1 MGIVDEDLE
10 RVRQSVDIVK
20 LISEH
25 TQLKRVGRRWSGLCP
40 FHNEKSP
47 SFSVN
52 AEEGLYHCFGC
63 KKSGDAITFVRELQ
77 MLDFPGAIE
86 HLARIAGVTLRYTDA
101 NEGAVRNRRKELMGK
116 VGQAADFYHD
126 YLLTA
131 PEAGG
136 ARGYLRERG
145 FDGDMVRQFKVGMA
159 PDGWDHLSR
168 KLKLSNKDLIDS
180 GLGKMNSRNK
190 QMDWQRNRIVFPVY
204 DERGDA
210 VGFGGRIM
218 PGGEGAKY
226 INSQEC
232 AVYSKS
238 RVLYGLN
245 WAKEHIVSTNT
256 AVICEGYTD
265 VMGFSRAGINS
276 AVATCGTA
284 LTDDHLKLL
293 KRFTNKLVL
302 AFDADDAGK
311 AAAERVYEWEQKY
324 EIEVLVADLPTGVD
338 PDDLSRSDPARLVE
352 SVTNALSFLKFRL
365 ERELNRHQMDTIE
378 HRARAAEEAIALVGE
393 HPNVLVRDQY
403 VMTIADRCR
412 MDPNQLREMIKNPK
426 KRRGSLVKEAPTLP
440 MPQKGSDHVEDQ
452 AISLQM
458 AGDEAVVGML
468 SENLF
473 VAPMRK
479 EMFIAVREA
488 PSVREAVDML
498 GADEGNLL
506 IELAASTDEELDAQ
520 AVLSRLVGRAAERL
534 ARDIE
539 AEMRLG
545 GDIEALNADV
555 KYLRQWVI
563 DLREP
568 STDLNDLAPLAEW
581 IAMRGAHTAEDGAR
595 FESDE
600 ISEPQT

>member
-1 MGIVDEDLE
+1 MGIVDEDVE

-40 FHNEKSP
+40 FHNEKTP

-52 AEEGLYHCFGC
+52 SEEGLYHCFGC
-63 KKSGDAITFVRELQ
+63 KKSGDAISFVRELQ

-101 NEGAVRNRRKELMGK
+101 NEGAVRNRRKELMNK

-131 PEAGG
+131 PEAGA
-136 ARGYLRERG
+136 ARGYLRDRG
-145 FDGDMVRQFKVGMA
+145 FDGDMVRRYKVGMA
-159 PDGWDHLSR
+159 PDGWDHLAR
-168 KLKLSNKDLIDS
+168 KLNLSNKDLIDS

-190 QMDWQRNRIVFPVY
+190 QMDWQRNRIVFPVF

-265 VMGFSRAGINS
+265 VTGFSRAGILS

-293 KRFTNKLVL
+293 KRFTNKIVL

-338 PDDLSRSDPARLVE
+338 PDDLSRTDPDRLVE
-352 SVTNALSFLKFRL
+352 SVTNALSFLAFRL
-365 ERELNRHQMDTIE
+365 ERELGRHQMDSIE

-412 MDPNQLREMIKNPK
+412 MDPDRLREMIKNPK
-426 KRRGSLVKEAPTLP
+426 KRRGKLVREAPTLP

-452 AISLQM
+452 AIRLVIDQNED
-458 AGDEAVVGML
+458 AEVIL
-468 SENLF
+468 SDTLF
-473 VAPMRK
+473 AAPMRK
-479 EMFIAVREA
+479 EIYTALHEA
-488 PSVREAVDML
+488 ASVREAVDVL
-498 GADEGNLL
+498 GANEGGLL
-506 IELAASTDEELDAQ
+506 IELAATDDELDAQ

-545 GDIEALNADV
+545 GQIEELLPDV

-568 STDLNDLAPLAEW
+568 STELNDLAPLAEW
-581 IAMRGAHTAEDGAR
+581 IAMRSAPVARDTAE
-595 FESDE
+595 S
-600 ISEPQT
+600 SP

>member
-1 MGIVDEDLE
+1 MGIVDEDVE

-40 FHNEKSP
+40 FHNEKTA

-52 AEEGLYHCFGC
+52 SEEGLYHCFGC
-63 KKSGDAITFVRELQ
+63 KKSGDAISFVRELQ

-86 HLARIAGVTLRYTDA
+86 HLARIAGITLRYTDA

-116 VGQAADFYHD
+116 VGQATDFYHD
-126 YLLTA
+126 YLLTS
-131 PEAGG
+131 PDAGA
-136 ARGYLRERG
+136 ARGYLRQRG
-145 FDGDMVRQFKVGMA
+145 FDGEMVRRYKVGYA

-180 GLGKMNSRNK
+180 GLGKMNSRNT
-190 QMDWQRNRIVFPVY
+190 QMDWQRNRIVFPVF

-210 VGFGGRIM
+210 VGFGGRIL

-245 WAKEHIVSTNT
+245 WAKEHIVATNT

-265 VMGFSRAGINS
+265 VTGFARAGVNS

-293 KRFTNKLVL
+293 KRFTNRIVL

-338 PDDLSRSDPARLVE
+338 PDDLSRSDPERLVE
-352 SVTNALSFLKFRL
+352 SVTNALSFLEFRL
-365 ERELNRHQMDTIE
+365 ERELGRHDMDSIE
-378 HRARAAEEAIALVGE
+378 HRARAAEEALTLIGE

-403 VMTIADRCR
+403 DMTIADRCR
-412 MDPNQLREMIKNPK
+412 MDPDRLREMIRNPRQ
-426 KRRGSLVKEAPTLP
+426 RRGSRVQQAPAVA
-440 MPQKGSDHVEDQ
+440 MPQKGSDHIEDQ
-452 AISLQM
+452 AIRLLID
-458 AGDEAVVGML
+458 GEEAA
-468 SENLF
+468 ENILFESLF
-473 VAPMRK
+473 VTPMRR
-479 EMFIAVREA
+479 EIYNAVREA

-498 GADEGNLL
+498 GGDEGGLL
-506 IELAASTDEELDAQ
+506 IELAASTDDELDAQ
-520 AVLSRLVGRAAERL
+520 AVLSRLVGLAADRL
-534 ARDIE
+534 ASDLE
-539 AEMRLG
+539 AEMRAG
-545 GDIEALNADV
+545 GAVQELNPDV
-555 KYLRQWVI
+555 KYLRQWVV

-568 STDLNDLAPLAEW
+568 STDLKELSPLADW
-581 IAMRGAHTAEDGAR
+581 ISLRATPP
-595 FESDE
+595 E
-600 ISEPQT
+600 IAS

>member
-1 MGIVDEDLE
+1 MGIVDEDVE

-40 FHNEKSP
+40 FHNEKTA

-52 AEEGLYHCFGC
+52 SEEGLYHCFGC
-63 KKSGDAITFVRELQ
+63 KKSGDAISFVRELQ

-86 HLARIAGVTLRYTDA
+86 HLARIAGITLRYTDA

-126 YLLTA
+126 YLLTS
-131 PEAGG
+131 PDAGA
-136 ARGYLRERG
+136 ARGYLRQRG
-145 FDGDMVRQFKVGMA
+145 FDGEMVRRYKVGYA

-180 GLGKMNSRNK
+180 GLGKMNSRNT
-190 QMDWQRNRIVFPVY
+190 QMDWQRNRIVFPVF

-210 VGFGGRIM
+210 VGFGGRIL

-245 WAKEHIVSTNT
+245 WAKEHIVATNT

-265 VMGFSRAGINS
+265 VTGFARAGVNS

-293 KRFTNKLVL
+293 KRFTNRIVL

-338 PDDLSRSDPARLVE
+338 PDDLSRSDPERLVE
-352 SVTNALSFLKFRL
+352 SVTNALSFLEFRL
-365 ERELNRHQMDTIE
+365 ERELGRHDMDSIE
-378 HRARAAEEAIALVGE
+378 HRARAAEEALTLIGE

-412 MDPNQLREMIKNPK
+412 MDPDRLREMIRNPRQ
-426 KRRGSLVKEAPTLP
+426 RRGSRVQQAPAVA
-440 MPQKGSDHVEDQ
+440 MPQKGSDHIEDQ
-452 AISLQM
+452 AIRLLID
-458 AGDEAVVGML
+458 GEEAA
-468 SENLF
+468 ENILFESLF
-473 VAPMRK
+473 VTPMRR
-479 EMFIAVREA
+479 EIYNAVREA

-498 GADEGNLL
+498 GGDEGGLL
-506 IELAASTDEELDAQ
+506 IELAASTDDELDAQ
-520 AVLSRLVGRAAERL
+520 AVLSRLVGLAADRL
-534 ARDIE
+534 ASDLE
-539 AEMRLG
+539 AEMRAG
-545 GDIEALNADV
+545 GAVQELNPDV
-555 KYLRQWVI
+555 KYLRQWVV

-568 STDLNDLAPLAEW
+568 STDLTELSPLADW
-581 IAMRGAHTAEDGAR
+581 ISLRATPP
-595 FESDE
+595 E
-600 ISEPQT
+600 IAS

>member
-1 MGIVDEDLE
+1 MGIVDEDVE

-40 FHNEKSP
+40 FHNEKTA

-52 AEEGLYHCFGC
+52 SEEGLYHCFGC
-63 KKSGDAITFVRELQ
+63 KKSGDAISFVRELQ

-86 HLARIAGVTLRYTDA
+86 HLARIAGITLRYTDA

-126 YLLTA
+126 YLLTS
-131 PEAGG
+131 PDAGA
-136 ARGYLRERG
+136 ARGYLRQRG
-145 FDGDMVRQFKVGMA
+145 FDGEMVRRYKVGYA

-180 GLGKMNSRNK
+180 GLGKMNSRNT
-190 QMDWQRNRIVFPVY
+190 QMDWQRNRIVFPVF

-210 VGFGGRIM
+210 VGFGGRIL

-245 WAKEHIVSTNT
+245 WAKEHIVATNT

-265 VMGFSRAGINS
+265 VTGFARAGVNS

-293 KRFTNKLVL
+293 KRFTNRIVL

-338 PDDLSRSDPARLVE
+338 PDDLSRSDPERLVE
-352 SVTNALSFLKFRL
+352 SVTNALSFLEFRL
-365 ERELNRHQMDTIE
+365 ERELGRHDMDSIE
-378 HRARAAEEAIALVGE
+378 HRARAAEEALTLIGE

-412 MDPNQLREMIKNPK
+412 MDPDRLREMIRNPRQ
-426 KRRGSLVKEAPTLP
+426 RRGSRVQQAPAVA
-440 MPQKGSDHVEDQ
+440 MPQKGSDHIEDQ
-452 AISLQM
+452 AIRLLID
-458 AGDEAVVGML
+458 GEEAA
-468 SENLF
+468 ENILFESLF
-473 VAPMRK
+473 VTPMRR
-479 EMFIAVREA
+479 EIYNAVREA

-498 GADEGNLL
+498 GSDEGGLL
-506 IELAASTDEELDAQ
+506 IELAASTDDELDAQ
-520 AVLSRLVGRAAERL
+520 AVLSRLVGLAADRL
-534 ARDIE
+534 ASDLE
-539 AEMRLG
+539 AEMRAG
-545 GDIEALNADV
+545 GAVQELNPDV
-555 KYLRQWVI
+555 KYLRQWVV

-568 STDLNDLAPLAEW
+568 STDLKELSPLADW
-581 IAMRGAHTAEDGAR
+581 ISLRATPP
-595 FESDE
+595 E
-600 ISEPQT
+600 IAS

>member
-1 MGIVDEDLE
+1 MGIVDEDVE

-40 FHNEKSP
+40 FHNEKTA

-52 AEEGLYHCFGC
+52 SEEGLYHCFGC
-63 KKSGDAITFVRELQ
+63 KKSGDAISFVRELQ

-86 HLARIAGVTLRYTDA
+86 HLARIAGITLRYTDA

-116 VGQAADFYHD
+116 VGQATDFYHD
-126 YLLTA
+126 YLLTS
-131 PEAGG
+131 PDAGA
-136 ARGYLRERG
+136 ARGYLRQRG
-145 FDGDMVRQFKVGMA
+145 FDGEMVRRYKVGYA

-180 GLGKMNSRNK
+180 GLGKMNSRNT
-190 QMDWQRNRIVFPVY
+190 QMDWQRNRIVFPVF

-210 VGFGGRIM
+210 VGFGGRIL

-245 WAKEHIVSTNT
+245 WAKEHIVATNT

-265 VMGFSRAGINS
+265 VTGFARAGVNS

-293 KRFTNKLVL
+293 KRFTNRIVL

-338 PDDLSRSDPARLVE
+338 PDDLSRSDPERLVE
-352 SVTNALSFLKFRL
+352 SVTNALSFLEFRL
-365 ERELNRHQMDTIE
+365 ERELGRHDMDSIE
-378 HRARAAEEAIALVGE
+378 HRARAAEEALTLIGE

-412 MDPNQLREMIKNPK
+412 MDPDRLREMIRNPRQ
-426 KRRGSLVKEAPTLP
+426 RRGSRVQQAPAVA
-440 MPQKGSDHVEDQ
+440 MPQKGSDHIEDQ
-452 AISLQM
+452 AIRLLID
-458 AGDEAVVGML
+458 GEEAA
-468 SENLF
+468 ENILFESLF
-473 VAPMRK
+473 VTPMRR
-479 EMFIAVREA
+479 EIYNAVREA

-498 GADEGNLL
+498 GGDEGGLL
-506 IELAASTDEELDAQ
+506 IELAASTDDELDAQ
-520 AVLSRLVGRAAERL
+520 AVLSRLVGLAADRL
-534 ARDIE
+534 ASDLE
-539 AEMRLG
+539 AEMRAG
-545 GDIEALNADV
+545 GAVQELNPDV
-555 KYLRQWVI
+555 KYLRQWVV

-568 STDLNDLAPLAEW
+568 STDLKELSPLADW
-581 IAMRGAHTAEDGAR
+581 ISLRATPP
-595 FESDE
+595 E
-600 ISEPQT
+600 IAS

>member
-1 MGIVDEDLE
+1 MGIVDDDVE
-10 RVRQSVDIVK
+10 RVRQSTDIVK

-40 FHNEKSP
+40 FHNEKTP

-52 AEEGLYHCFGC
+52 SEEGLYHCFGC
-63 KKSGDAITFVRELQ
+63 KKSGDAISFVRELQ

-86 HLARIAGVTLRYTDA
+86 HLARLANITLRYTDA

-116 VGQAADFYHD
+116 VAQAADIYHE
-126 YLLTA
+126 YLLTS
-131 PEAGG
+131 PDAGA
-136 ARGYLRERG
+136 ARGYLRQRG
-145 FDGDMVRQFKVGMA
+145 FDGDMVRQYKVGYA
-159 PDGWDHLSR
+159 PDAWDYLSR
-168 KLKLSNKDLIDS
+168 RLKLSNTDLADS

-210 VGFGGRIM
+210 VGFGGRIL
-218 PGGEGAKY
+218 PGGDGAKY

-265 VMGFSRAGINS
+265 VTGFARAGVLS

-293 KRFTNKLVL
+293 KRFTNKIVL

-338 PDDLSRSDPARLVE
+338 PDDLSRSDPERLVQ
-352 SVTNALSFLKFRL
+352 SVTNALSFLEFRL
-365 ERELNRHQMDTIE
+365 ERELGRHQMDSIE
-378 HRARAAEEAIALVGE
+378 HRARAAEEALALVGE

-412 MDPNQLREMIKNPK
+412 MEPDRLREMIRNPR
-426 KRRGSLVKEAPTLP
+426 KRRGAVVKPAAPVV

-452 AISLQM
+452 ALRLLID
-458 AGDEAVVGML
+458 DEDWAADLL
-468 SENLF
+468 SETF
-473 VAPMRK
+473 FAAPLRR
-479 EMFIAVREA
+479 EIFIALREA

-498 GADEGNLL
+498 GADEASLL
-506 IELAASTDEELDAQ
+506 IELAATTDDELDTQ
-520 AVLSRLVGRAAERL
+520 AVLSRLVGRAADRL
-534 ARDIE
+534 ARDLE
-539 AEMRLG
+539 TEMRMG
-545 GDIEALNADV
+545 GELTELLPDV

-568 STDLNDLAPLAEW
+568 STDLEELVPLAEW
-581 IAMRGAHTAEDGAR
+581 IAMRSIPEEQTA
-595 FESDE
+595 
-600 ISEPQT
+600 

>member
-1 MGIVDEDLE
+1 MGIVDEDVE

-40 FHNEKSP
+40 FHNEKTA

-52 AEEGLYHCFGC
+52 SEEGLYHCFGC
-63 KKSGDAITFVRELQ
+63 KKSGDAISFVRELQ

-86 HLARIAGVTLRYTDA
+86 HLARIAGITLRYTDA

-126 YLLTA
+126 YLLTS
-131 PEAGG
+131 PDAGA
-136 ARGYLRERG
+136 ARGYLRQRG
-145 FDGDMVRQFKVGMA
+145 FDGEMVRRYKVGYA

-180 GLGKMNSRNK
+180 GLGKMNSRNT
-190 QMDWQRNRIVFPVY
+190 QMDWQRNRIVFPVF

-210 VGFGGRIM
+210 VGFGGRIL

-245 WAKEHIVSTNT
+245 WAKEHIVATNT

-265 VMGFSRAGINS
+265 VTGFARAGVNS

-293 KRFTNKLVL
+293 KRFTNRIVL

-338 PDDLSRSDPARLVE
+338 PDDLSRSDPERLVE
-352 SVTNALSFLKFRL
+352 SVTNALSFLEFRL
-365 ERELNRHQMDTIE
+365 ERELGRHDMDSIE
-378 HRARAAEEAIALVGE
+378 HRARAAEEALTLIGE

-412 MDPNQLREMIKNPK
+412 MDPDRLREMIRNPRQ
-426 KRRGSLVKEAPTLP
+426 RRGSRVQQAPAVA
-440 MPQKGSDHVEDQ
+440 MPQKGSDHIEDQ
-452 AISLQM
+452 AIRLLID
-458 AGDEAVVGML
+458 GEEAA
-468 SENLF
+468 ENILFESLF
-473 VAPMRK
+473 VTPMRR
-479 EMFIAVREA
+479 EIYNAVREA

-498 GADEGNLL
+498 GGDEGGLL
-506 IELAASTDEELDAQ
+506 IELAASTDDELDAQ
-520 AVLSRLVGRAAERL
+520 AVLSRLVGLAADRL
-534 ARDIE
+534 ASDLE
-539 AEMRLG
+539 AEMRAG
-545 GDIEALNADV
+545 GAVQELNPDV
-555 KYLRQWVI
+555 KYLRQWVV

-568 STDLNDLAPLAEW
+568 STDLKELSPLADW
-581 IAMRGAHTAEDGAR
+581 ISLRATPP
-595 FESDE
+595 E
-600 ISEPQT
+600 IAS

>member
-1 MGIVDEDLE
+1 MGIVDDDVE
-10 RVRQSVDIVK
+10 RVRQSTDIVK

-40 FHNEKSP
+40 FHNEKTP

-52 AEEGLYHCFGC
+52 SEEGLYHCFGC
-63 KKSGDAITFVRELQ
+63 KKSGDAISFVRELQ

-86 HLARIAGVTLRYTDA
+86 HLARMSNITLRYTDA
-101 NEGAVRNRRKELMGK
+101 NEGAVRGRRKELMSK
-116 VGQAADFYHD
+116 VQQAADFYHE
-126 YLLTA
+126 YLLTS
-131 PEAGG
+131 PNAGA
-136 ARGYLRERG
+136 ARGYLRQRG
-145 FDGDMVRQFKVGMA
+145 FDGDMVREYKVGYA
-159 PDGWDHLSR
+159 PDAWDQLAR
-168 KLKLSNKDLIDS
+168 KLKLSNKDLADS

-190 QMDWQRNRIVFPVY
+190 QMDWQRNRIVFPVF

-210 VGFGGRIM
+210 VGFGGRIL

-245 WAKEHIVSTNT
+245 WAKEHIVATNT

-265 VMGFSRAGINS
+265 VTGFARAGIKS

-293 KRFTNKLVL
+293 KRFTNKIVL

-338 PDDLSRSDPARLVE
+338 PDDLSRSDPERLVA
-352 SVTNALSFLKFRL
+352 SVTNALSFLEFRL
-365 ERELNRHQMDTIE
+365 ERELGRHQMDSIE
-378 HRARAAEEAIALVGE
+378 HRARAAEEALALVGE

-412 MDPNQLREMIKNPK
+412 MDPDRLREMVRNPT
-426 KRRGSLVKEAPTLP
+426 KRRGSLVKEAAPAP

-452 AISLQM
+452 AIRLLID
-458 AGDEAVVGML
+458 DEDGTTDLL
-468 SENLF
+468 SEWFFAAPLRRDIF
-473 VAPMRK
+473 VAL
-479 EMFIAVREA
+479 REA

-506 IELAASTDEELDAQ
+506 IELAATTDDELDAQ
-520 AVLSRLVGRAAERL
+520 AVLSRLVGRAADRL
-534 ARDIE
+534 ARDLE
-539 AEMRLG
+539 SEMRLG
-545 GDIEALNADV
+545 GDIEELLPDV

-568 STDLNDLAPLAEW
+568 STELNELGPLADW
-581 IAMRGAHTAEDGAR
+581 IAMRSAP
-595 FESDE
+595 
-600 ISEPQT
+600 SENNS

>member
-1 MGIVDEDLE
+1 MG
-10 RVRQSVDIVK
+10 
-20 LISEH
+20 SEMCI
-25 TQLKRVGRRWSGLCP
+25 RDRRWSGLCP
-40 FHNEKSP
+40 FHNEKTA

-52 AEEGLYHCFGC
+52 SEEGLYHCFGC
-63 KKSGDAITFVRELQ
+63 KKSGDAISFVRELQ

-86 HLARIAGVTLRYTDA
+86 HLARIAGITLRYTDA

-126 YLLTA
+126 YLLTS
-131 PEAGG
+131 PDAGA
-136 ARGYLRERG
+136 ARGYLRQRG
-145 FDGDMVRQFKVGMA
+145 FDGEMVRRYKVGYA

-180 GLGKMNSRNK
+180 GLGKMNSRNT
-190 QMDWQRNRIVFPVY
+190 QMDWQRNRIVFPVF

-210 VGFGGRIM
+210 VGFGGRIL

-245 WAKEHIVSTNT
+245 WAKEHIVATNT

-265 VMGFSRAGINS
+265 VTGFARAGVNS

-293 KRFTNKLVL
+293 KRFTNRIVL

-338 PDDLSRSDPARLVE
+338 PDDLSRSDPERLVE
-352 SVTNALSFLKFRL
+352 SVTNALSFLEFRL
-365 ERELNRHQMDTIE
+365 ERELGRHDMDSIE
-378 HRARAAEEAIALVGE
+378 HRARAAEEALTLIGE

-412 MDPNQLREMIKNPK
+412 MDPDRLREMIRNPRQ
-426 KRRGSLVKEAPTLP
+426 RRGSRVQQAPAVA
-440 MPQKGSDHVEDQ
+440 MPQKGSDHIEDQ
-452 AISLQM
+452 AIRLLID
-458 AGDEAVVGML
+458 GEEAA
-468 SENLF
+468 ENILFESLF
-473 VAPMRK
+473 VTPMRR
-479 EMFIAVREA
+479 EIYNAVREA

-498 GADEGNLL
+498 GGDEGGLL
-506 IELAASTDEELDAQ
+506 IELAASTDDELDAQ
-520 AVLSRLVGRAAERL
+520 AVLSRLVGLAADRL
-534 ARDIE
+534 ASDLE
-539 AEMRLG
+539 AEMRAG
-545 GDIEALNADV
+545 GAVHELNPDV
-555 KYLRQWVI
+555 KYLRQWVV

-568 STDLNDLAPLAEW
+568 STDLTELSPLADW
-581 IAMRGAHTAEDGAR
+581 ISTRATPP
-595 FESDE
+595 E
-600 ISEPQT
+600 IAS

>member
-1 MGIVDEDLE
+1 MGIVDEDVE

-40 FHNEKSP
+40 FHNEKTA

-52 AEEGLYHCFGC
+52 SEEGLYHCFGC
-63 KKSGDAITFVRELQ
+63 KKSGDAISFVRELQ

-86 HLARIAGVTLRYTDA
+86 HLARIAGITLRYTDA

-126 YLLTA
+126 YLLTS
-131 PEAGG
+131 PDAGA
-136 ARGYLRERG
+136 ARGYLRQRG
-145 FDGDMVRQFKVGMA
+145 FDGEMVRRYKVGYA

-180 GLGKMNSRNK
+180 GLGKMNSRNT
-190 QMDWQRNRIVFPVY
+190 QMDWQRNRIVFPVF

-210 VGFGGRIM
+210 VGFGGRIL

-245 WAKEHIVSTNT
+245 WAKEHIVATNT

-265 VMGFSRAGINS
+265 VTGFARAGVNS

-293 KRFTNKLVL
+293 KRFTNRIVL

-338 PDDLSRSDPARLVE
+338 PDDLSRSDPERLVE
-352 SVTNALSFLKFRL
+352 SVTNALSFLEFRL
-365 ERELNRHQMDTIE
+365 ERELGRHDMDSIE
-378 HRARAAEEAIALVGE
+378 HRARAAEEALTLIGE

-412 MDPNQLREMIKNPK
+412 MDPDRLREMIRNPRQ
-426 KRRGSLVKEAPTLP
+426 RRGSRVQQAPAVA
-440 MPQKGSDHVEDQ
+440 MPQKGSDHIEDQ
-452 AISLQM
+452 AIRLLID
-458 AGDEAVVGML
+458 GEEAA
-468 SENLF
+468 ENILFESLF
-473 VAPMRK
+473 VTPMRR
-479 EMFIAVREA
+479 EIYNAVREA

-498 GADEGNLL
+498 GGDEGGLL
-506 IELAASTDEELDAQ
+506 IELAASTDDELDAQ
-520 AVLSRLVGRAAERL
+520 AVLSRLVGLAADRL
-534 ARDIE
+534 ASDLE
-539 AEMRLG
+539 AEMRAG
-545 GDIEALNADV
+545 GAVHELNPDV
-555 KYLRQWVI
+555 KYLRQWVV

-568 STDLNDLAPLAEW
+568 STDLTELSPLADW
-581 IAMRGAHTAEDGAR
+581 ISTRATPP
-595 FESDE
+595 E
-600 ISEPQT
+600 IAS